1 MVGDMLLTMAAVSK
15 QQSAEAQTT
24 DKEEAVLSGLPL
36 AFCSL
41 CKMDGLVSCSVPTI
55 IVK

>member
-36 AFCSL
+36 AF
-41 CKMDGLVSCSVPTI
+41 M
-55 IVK
+55 